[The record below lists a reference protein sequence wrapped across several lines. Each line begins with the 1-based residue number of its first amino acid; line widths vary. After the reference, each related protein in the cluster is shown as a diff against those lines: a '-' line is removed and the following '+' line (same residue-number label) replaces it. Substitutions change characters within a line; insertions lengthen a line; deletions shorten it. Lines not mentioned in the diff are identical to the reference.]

1 MFSWKEFQKTKVI
14 LSQDSSYQD
23 LAGQHHVTIRPVNL
37 IRWIELAKEDLG
49 FLTLVELA
57 GVDVRTIDN
66 YQYQF
71 ELTYHLLNMGSHQRL
86 NIHVRFDEMEVV
98 PTIIESFSHADWM
111 EREQKEALGIRFSR
125 VLESLLLPKDQI
137 NYPLRKNAQLDG
149 WPIDLPRALPEIQK
163 NPNKSE
169 APYPEEAYRW
179 NNYNL
184 FSPVASGMF
193 EWMVCFDPA
202 KVVDS
207 KVNIGFHHQ
216 GLEKILENKDWQQ
229 VLQLVDSVHLGAAPT
244 YGIAWAKTIED
255 LLRVKL
261 PERAQAIRIVVMELA
276 RIAEHFTVFHE
287 IAFSLKL
294 EEHRQFINC
303 REKIYELME
312 KFCGRRQGLSIA
324 RFGGIKEDLP
334 HGWIIEYQSV
344 CDIVSKMLRL
354 IHRSL
359 FSQHKF
365 RDQLSGGIVSAQTAL
380 EWGVSGPAMRASG
393 LNFDLRKSQPF
404 YFYKDIDFDIPVGIN
419 GTAYE
424 RYLIRYEEIFQSF
437 RIITQVI
444 DNLPLGEIIN
454 PDFDKDFKGLSE
466 YFVSLDFPKGWQYTG
481 IESPNGEA
489 GFLVMFNDAISPYR
503 VKMKT
508 PSFPLVQAISHF
520 VLGINED
527 QLAPYVASLGI
538 RQFELDR

>member
-23 LAGQHHVTIRPVNL
+23 LVGQHHVTIRPVSL
-37 IRWIELAKEDLG
+37 VRWIELAKEDLG
-49 FLTLVELA
+49 FLTLVEVA
-57 GVDVRTIDN
+57 CVDVQFLHN
-66 YQYQF
+66 YEYQF
-71 ELTYHLLNMGSHQRL
+71 EQTYQLLNMGTHQRL
-86 NIHVRFDEMEVV
+86 NIHVTFDFEEVI
-98 PTIIESFSHADWM
+98 PSIIDSFTHAGWM
-111 EREQKEALGIRFSR
+111 EREQQEALGIKFSR
-125 VLESLLLPKDQI
+125 PMKALLLPKDQTR
-137 NYPLRKNAQLDG
+137 YPMRKDATLGG
-149 WPIDLPRALPEIQK
+149 WPIDIPEALPLIK
-163 NPNKSE
+163 TNPNKSE
-169 APYPEEAYRW
+169 APYPEEAFVW
-179 NNYNL
+179 KNYNL
-184 FSPVASGMF
+184 LSPVASGMF
-193 EWMVCFDPA
+193 EWMVCFDPQ

-216 GLEKILENKDWQQ
+216 GLEKLFEQKDWQQ
-229 VLQLVDSVHLGAAPT
+229 ILQLVDKIQLGAAPT
-244 YGIAWAKTIED
+244 YSITWAKTIED

-261 PERAQAIRIVVMELA
+261 PERAQAIRIVVLELA
-276 RIAEHFTVFHE
+276 RIAEHFTVMHE
-287 IAFSLKL
+287 ITFALKL
-294 EEHRQFINC
+294 DEHRLFLNC

-334 HGWIIEYQSV
+334 YGWIIEYQAV
-344 CDIVSKMLRL
+344 CEIVTKTIRV

-359 FSQHKF
+359 FNQHKF

-454 PDFDKDFKGLSE
+454 PDFDKNILALKDHFE
-466 YFVSLDFPKGWQYTG
+466 SLEFPRGWQYTG

-489 GFLVMFNDAISPYR
+489 GFLVMFNDRIAPYR
-503 VKMKT
+503 VKIKT

-520 VLGINED
+520 VSGIKEEQLGPC
-527 QLAPYVASLGI
+527 LASLGI